1 MAVMAEPAQDR
12 DGGGDM
18 VTVMSGHGRQ
28 GQAHGQEKGGGKTRQ
43 EAETKR

>member
-1 MAVMAEPAQDR
+1 MAVMAEPAQDGN
-12 DGGGDM
+12 GGGDM

-28 GQAHGQEKGGGKTRQ
+28 AQAHGQEKSGGETRQ